1 MRKNSDVLAV
11 ILIALWLPAVLLF
24 GSLAGCQAGHTGVF
38 RPLSAETE
46 KTITNAIATAAS
58 FAPVAIPP
66 PWSAPIQAG
75 AAAVLA
81 LLAAWQGLTH
91 RKVTDLTCRLG
102 GPAHPDLPPPP
113 IRGSGQS
120 TKIRITS
127 PPQTP

>member
-24 GSLAGCQAGHTGVF
+24 GSLAGCQAGHSGVF
-38 RPLSAETE
+38 RPLSAEAE
-46 KTITNAIATAAS
+46 HAITNAVAAAAS
-58 FAPVAIPP
+58 FVPVAIPP
-66 PWSAPIQAG
+66 PWSAPIQAA

-91 RKVTDLTCRLG
+91 RKVSQLTCRLE
-102 GPAHPDLPPPP
+102 GPVPPDLPPPP
-113 IRGSGQS
+113 IRGDGQS

-127 PPQTP
+127 HPSIP